1 MGKAKEV
8 NEKHHITEKSKDA
21 ARKMATNTRNF
32 NEKHQV
38 TQKSMA
44 AASATSKKM
53 MEGMKFVSWKMKKSR
68 AGSSEP
74 GYSVI
79 SIAWGAELVDSTAA
93 HVFDVK
99 LFLWMCK
106 LALHK

>member
-1 MGKAKEV
+1 V

-21 ARKMATNTRNF
+21 ARKMATNTRNL

-53 MEGMKFVSWKMKKSR
+53 MEGMKIVSRKMKKSR

-74 GYSVI
+74 
-79 SIAWGAELVDSTAA
+79 VDI
-93 HVFDVK
+93 
-99 LFLWMCK
+99 L
-106 LALHK
+106 